1 MQNLHAV
8 PALPDSTQLM
18 RHTTSGYQYQ
28 TIFSFLGFDGA
39 TPAGSLVY
47 FKGKLY
53 GTTERGGY
61 YSQGTVFSVTL
72 SGKQRVLHNFGQSGD
87 GIKPEAGLAVLNG
100 VLYGTTYLGGAY
112 NDGAVFNVTADGTEH
127 VVYSFGQSRT

>member
-1 MQNLHAV
+1 MRETSMLSRSLVTALSCLAVTACSTMQNLHAV

-72 SGKQRVLHNFGQSGD
+72 SGSSACSITLDNPATASSRKRVW
-87 GIKPEAGLAVLNG
+87 PC
-100 VLYGTTYLGGAY
+100 
-112 NDGAVFNVTADGTEH
+112 
-127 VVYSFGQSRT
+127 